1 MSNIELK
8 TIYRYPVKSMG
19 GHTMASTA
27 VSEKGILGDRC
38 WAVKDEVRGGIKGG
52 KRFPELMGMAAELL
66 ADPSATDHSPTARI
80 TFADGSTVETGD
92 ADANDRLTEAIGASV
107 SLWPLLPQDQLEHYK
122 RIPPPEGVDMDAVW
136 REVFARTPDEP
147 LPDLSVFPEFLIAYE
162 SPPGTYF
169 DAFPLLIMSESSL
182 ATMQTTSEASQ
193 FDVRRFR
200 PNLVIDTD
208 QDGFPEDAWVGRE
221 ARLGKARLKLEVTCP
236 RCVMTTHAFD
246 ELPKDP
252 KIMRQLVQRNNGN
265 LGLYASVL
273 VPGQVSVGDRLQLL

>member
-1 MSNIELK
+1 
-8 TIYRYPVKSMG
+8 
-19 GHTMASTA
+19 MASTA
-27 VSEKGILGDRC
+27 LSKTGILGDRC

-66 ADPSATDHSPTARI
+66 ADPSPTDHSPPARI
-80 TFADGSTVETGD
+80 TLADGSTVETGD
-92 ADANDRLTEAIGASV
+92 ADANDRLTDAIGSSV
-107 SLWPLLPQDQLEHYK
+107 SLWPLLPEDQLEHYQ
-122 RIPPPEGVDMDAVW
+122 RIPPPAGVDMDAVW

-147 LPDLSVFPEFLIAYE
+147 LPDLSVFPDFLINYE

-182 ATMQTTSEASQ
+182 ATMQTASEASQ

-200 PNLVIDTD
+200 PNLVIDID

-273 VPGQVSVGDRLQLL
+273 VPGQVSVGDRLELL